1 MECSRNFYAF
11 LVRVDVICYIFVN
24 ETLTDFSSLRLINW
38 LSRWSD
44 SRLRFSLHLYV
55 CGGEIYLWPSIY
67 IHLFRCMILTYILQF
82 RLIRHRL
89 FPSYTIVNKLMNI
102 PRSLALLIGMK
113 TLANPLTYLLNKSS
127 RLAKKSDL
135 VLLLLLLLSW
145 LHFILLL
152 PTTTITLTT
161 CYYYYY

>member
-1 MECSRNFYAF
+1 MKNAREIFMYFWYAWI
-11 LVRVDVICYIFVN
+11 LYIFVQRDVDW
-24 ETLTDFSSLRLINW
+24 LLVSQADKLAFSVIRFPLEVFFTFICLRWRNISLAI
-38 LSRWSD
+38 D
-44 SRLRFSLHLYV
+44 
-55 CGGEIYLWPSIY
+55 

-89 FPSYTIVNKLMNI
+89 FPSYIIVNKLMNI
-102 PRSLALLIGMK
+102 PRGLALLIGMK